1 MGAKITSGR
10 KTGVIFMAERLSI
23 YLNAMK
29 NDIILVIAMLL
40 VLFLSSGMWLG
51 FPLLFFMG
59 LVPLAAPVLFPL
71 TSALLFSIGFL
82 YTSIHAAGE
91 LHKQKP
97 DRSVLQWTVYYQLVI
112 IVAVSLSIL
121 FSYVLIVL
129 IHS

>member
-1 MGAKITSGR
+1 
-10 KTGVIFMAERLSI
+10 MAERLSI

-29 NDIILVIAMLL
+29 NDIILLIAMLL

-51 FPLLFFMG
+51 FPLFFFMS

-71 TSALLFSIGFL
+71 TSAMLFSIGFL

-91 LHKQKP
+91 LHKQNP
-97 DRSVLQWTVYYQLVI
+97 GRSVLQWTMYYQLVI
-112 IVAVSLSIL
+112 IGAAFISIL
-121 FSYVLIVL
+121 FIYVLIVL